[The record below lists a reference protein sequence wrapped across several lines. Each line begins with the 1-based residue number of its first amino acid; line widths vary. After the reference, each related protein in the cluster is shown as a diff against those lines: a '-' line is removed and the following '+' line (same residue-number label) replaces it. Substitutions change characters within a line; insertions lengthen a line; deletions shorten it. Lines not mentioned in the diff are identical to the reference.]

1 MELVYLWVENY
12 KNIHKQGFN
21 FSPNLVFDFKYEYV
35 GSELKNDCSL
45 LINNKEEL
53 ENKDLKKII
62 SINLKENFF
71 NKNINLNVIVGK
83 NGTGKSSIINIL
95 EDLFILKRLGNNI
108 FVFLYDNELCYV
120 SNIKIKTK
128 MKKITIEDF
137 DFMSYNAEN
146 PYPDKQRMN
155 YHSLDDDN
163 YSEYDFIDNDEDL
176 TVSFNSNNILLKS
189 IDKNILMGEDIT
201 SFMLKPN
208 KFFIKSFNNE
218 MFVNNIIDK
227 LENYDFKKY
236 GFNYSTKD
244 IQYYFLDYLVDD
256 IEILIK
262 IDYVIVNRKM
272 NKILKEIS
280 DKYMKIY
287 QDMNLIDNVDDLDN
301 VDDEITIEIFFK
313 EFKNYCDI
321 YETTEELITLIDL
334 INDEFFLLSE
344 LTDNI
349 KDMIFNQYTEYFKL
363 DFEDIKNR
371 KFSDLSHGEKSIYGL
386 MVNLKYKIMNSERSK
401 FLFCLDEPDISL
413 HPEWQRKFISEL
425 FKYINNQNVEIHFI
439 ITTHSP
445 FILSDIPKKNILFFN
460 IDKNDNIE
468 ISNGLKELK
477 ETFGANIHT
486 LLSDGFFME
495 NGLMGEFA
503 KDKISQILFLLS
515 NKIGPINIPTEQIK
529 PIIEIIGEN
538 FLREKLLKMYDEKFK
553 IKSKDDEIKEL
564 KAGNKELIA
573 EIERLKNAKNNS

>member
-1 MELVYLWVENY
+1 MISNKIIAKEFFMELVYLWVENY

-218 MFVNNIIDK
+218 MF
-227 LENYDFKKY
+227 
-236 GFNYSTKD
+236 
-244 IQYYFLDYLVDD
+244 
-256 IEILIK
+256 
-262 IDYVIVNRKM
+262 R
-272 NKILKEIS
+272 
-280 DKYMKIY
+280 
-287 QDMNLIDNVDDLDN
+287 
-301 VDDEITIEIFFK
+301 
-313 EFKNYCDI
+313 
-321 YETTEELITLIDL
+321 
-334 INDEFFLLSE
+334 LLS
-344 LTDNI
+344 
-349 KDMIFNQYTEYFKL
+349 
-363 DFEDIKNR
+363 R
-371 KFSDLSHGEKSIYGL
+371 
-386 MVNLKYKIMNSERSK
+386 
-401 FLFCLDEPDISL
+401 
-413 HPEWQRKFISEL
+413 
-425 FKYINNQNVEIHFI
+425 
-439 ITTHSP
+439 
-445 FILSDIPKKNILFFN
+445 
-460 IDKNDNIE
+460 
-468 ISNGLKELK
+468 
-477 ETFGANIHT
+477 
-486 LLSDGFFME
+486 
-495 NGLMGEFA
+495 
-503 KDKISQILFLLS
+503 
-515 NKIGPINIPTEQIK
+515 
-529 PIIEIIGEN
+529 
-538 FLREKLLKMYDEKFK
+538 
-553 IKSKDDEIKEL
+553 
-564 KAGNKELIA
+564 
-573 EIERLKNAKNNS
+573 